1 MSQAVSFE
9 RYRRLLRA
17 REQDLKTA
25 GEGIFD
31 VAIVG
36 GGISGAAAFHY
47 LSAAGYRVLL
57 LEKEDFAAGSSQ
69 GSAMMIWGGLLYLCS
84 GHVGTV
90 LKLLSCR
97 EEMVKTCPMTAV
109 RTFLYL
115 SLREGGHPLWAAR
128 LVLQLYWLLGG
139 ARGRGPRRHTLR
151 RETGWLRTELFRA
164 PIAYREAAVFPSDAR
179 LVLARV
185 LTARSPSAQAFNH
198 CEVLGV
204 EPLSPDR
211 RWTVR
216 IRDRLVDREHRVQ
229 ARWVVNAAGVWA
241 DELQSGAGVESPYRH
256 LPAKGV
262 FIGFDRLPGNDTPLI
277 VDTGNTDTRLSL
289 IPWGPVS
296 LWGPTETVAPA
307 GGAGFKVESE
317 DVLFLLRE
325 WNRYSRR
332 PFSAGDIVCLRCGV
346 RPLPLRAGA
355 TPPRKTMRL
364 ARRYALHLAPERN
377 WLAIYGGKLTGSPEL
392 GHRIARMLKRYL
404 SPSESARLPRS
415 LPSSPE
421 YRFGGEAFASPS
433 PHWCLEREQCWTL
446 EDYVRRRTNI
456 AQWVARQG
464 LGHGDRYLGVLEELA
479 VHFGTSAA
487 DARRQVEDYRER
499 VEFEF
504 DRLLERV
511 CEEMSHE
518 ERRLHFEA
526 AVPDQEPVGRPV
538 LRGV

>member
-1 MSQAVSFE
+1 MPQAVNFE

-17 REQDLKTA
+17 REQDFKTA

-31 VAIVG
+31 VAIIG
-36 GGISGAAAFHY
+36 GGISGATAFHH
-47 LSAAGYRVLL
+47 LSAAGYRVILI
-57 LEKEDFAAGSSQ
+57 EKGDFAGGSSQ
-69 GSAMMIWGGLLYLCS
+69 GSAMMIWGGLLYLCC
-84 GHVGTV
+84 GHIGTV

-97 EEMVKTCPMTAV
+97 EEMVRTCPMTAA

-151 RETGWLRTELFRA
+151 CETGWLRTELFRA

-179 LVLARV
+179 LVLDRI
-185 LTARSPSAQAFNH
+185 LSARSPSALAFNH
-198 CEVLGV
+198 CEALSI
-204 EPLSPDR
+204 EPLSPDH

-216 IRDRLVDREHRVQ
+216 ILDRLVDRECRFQ

-241 DELQSGAGVESPYRH
+241 DEVQSKAGVGSPYRH

-262 FIGFDRLPGNDTPLI
+262 FIGFNRLPGNDDPLV
-277 VDTGNTDTRLSL
+277 VDTGNSGTRLAL

-307 GGAGFKVESE
+307 GRNGFKVENE
-317 DVLFLLRE
+317 DLSFLLRE

-332 PFSAGDIVCLRCGV
+332 PFSPGDIVSLRCGV
-346 RPLPLRAGA
+346 RPLPMKAGA
-355 TPPRKTMRL
+355 SPPRNTMRL
-364 ARRYALHLAPERN
+364 ARRYALYVAPERN

-392 GHRIARMLKRYL
+392 GRQIARMLKRYL
-404 SPSESARLPRS
+404 PPSESARSPRS
-415 LPSSPE
+415 LPSGPE
-421 YRFGGEAFASPS
+421 YSFGGEAFASPS
-433 PHWCLEREQCWTL
+433 PGWCLEREQCWTL
-446 EDYVRRRTNI
+446 DDYLRRRTNV
-456 AQWVARQG
+456 AQWVARGG

-479 VHFGTSAA
+479 VHFGTSTAE
-487 DARRQVEDYRER
+487 ARRQVEDYRGR
-499 VEFEF
+499 VEVEF
-504 DRLLERV
+504 DQLLERV
-511 CEEMSHE
+511 CEEMTHE
-518 ERRLHFEA
+518 ERCLHIET
-526 AVPDQEPVGRPV
+526 AVPDKEPAGRPV